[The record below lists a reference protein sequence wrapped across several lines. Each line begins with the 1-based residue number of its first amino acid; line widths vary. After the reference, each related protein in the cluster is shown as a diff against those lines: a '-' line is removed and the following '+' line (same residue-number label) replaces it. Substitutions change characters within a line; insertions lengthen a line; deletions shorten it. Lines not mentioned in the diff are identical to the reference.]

1 MQNFDR
7 FCRDCGLSNLN
18 KTKQAIAFLWF
29 ICRSQAKPQATIS
42 EIAALFDQAKLPAP
56 NKSRLKEDFRSSKDV
71 HKGTGDGFYRV
82 ERTASDKFEE
92 KFGTLFLKESQPTVI
107 ERAEIKIAPLIGD
120 GDRENAKKMAE
131 LYVVLHCYEN
141 SARRLVEK
149 ILKKKLGDAWWDLAA
164 NAPMKTKVQDRQ
176 AKELKNRWVTQRGS
190 SPLFYLDWGDLL
202 SLIRKYESDFTPNIG
217 DFKFVELRFEELE
230 RFRNIV
236 AHHGILPS
244 EDDFQAVILSF
255 KQWCRQVSPSV

>member
-1 MQNFDR
+1 MHRFENF
-7 FCRDCGLSNLN
+7 CAGLNLSEC
-18 KTKQAIAFLWF
+18 TKVQQAVGFLWF
-29 ICRSQAKPQATIS
+29 HCRLNGKEEGAIADVAK
-42 EIAALFDQAKLPAP
+42 LFAHAKLPPP
-56 NKSRLKEDFRSSKDV
+56 NPSRLKGEFRDSKDV
-71 HKGTGDGFYRV
+71 HKGSKHGLFRIT
-82 ERTASDKFEE
+82 RTTHDNFE
-92 KFGTLFLKESQPTVI
+92 KKLGHLFSEAVKPTVI
-107 ERAEIKIAPLIGD
+107 ERAELKSAPLID
-120 GDRENAKKMAE
+120 EPDRENAHKMAE

-164 NAPMKTKVQDRQ
+164 NAPMKTKVLDRQ
-176 AKELKNRWVTQRGS
+176 AKELKNRWITLRGS

-202 SLIRKYESDFTPNIG
+202 ALIRKYESDFTPHIG